1 MKIFGFTLGKKD
13 VTQVESPDEKSFAL
27 PTSALDD
34 GAVTVTQNAYY
45 GTYVDLEGSVR
56 NELELITRYRE
67 MSNHPELESAID
79 DIVNESITHSEDG
92 SVVQINTDNLKQPES
107 IKKKIT
113 EEYNYILKL
122 LNFSNLADDLFRR
135 WYIDGRIY
143 FHVIVNEKNPKEGI
157 QELRYID
164 PRKIRKI
171 REINKERDPITGANI
186 IKSMAE
192 YYVYNDKGTSTQT
205 YTAGGVNQGIRV
217 ATDSIINVNSGLM
230 DAKNNFVISPLH
242 SAIRPLNQLRMIEDA
257 IVVYRLC
264 LVGDTRVKTN
274 TGWKYIKDINEGD
287 IVYSYWG
294 PEKGLLETS
303 VVKQWKTGTKQTY
316 KVSSKHFSITGTD
329 NHPILVLDRKT
340 NVIEYVDIKNIIPKR
355 HCFVYEKP
363 EEVFENIEFPK
374 IRDKSVKLLNPEI
387 WSSLE
392 IPKKEKFIK
401 DVAKNLNIKP
411 SSVRNFLYG
420 VQYLNESDANNIL
433 IEVGIENY
441 ELDSKYEFLPKTT
454 SVNLPE
460 YIDEEFARL
469 YGFMLGDG
477 TISKN
482 GVTFAEGVYH
492 EQNLYYSG
500 LLTKYF
506 GGCTLHK
513 SKNRKYNNYTTSNT
527 LASEL
532 FSKLGFTNGAKIKRF
547 PDWIWKCSDEIKKQ
561 FILGFCDADGCNKDS
576 VYTGT
581 WSSEIELCNK
591 QLIEDIKEMWTS
603 LGLTSGKLHY
613 RKRPK
618 ETGVFG
624 NDLVERTINERESW
638 YVRISDYE
646 LPKFE
651 TIYEVVSA
659 EIEDVYEL
667 EVQSEKHNFIANGIC
682 VHNSRAPERR
692 VFYIDVGNLPKGKAE
707 QYLRDVMVKYR
718 NKMTYDA
725 STGCLAMDTKV
736 PLLDG
741 RTLTISEISD
751 ELKNNKE
758 LWTYSC
764 DPNTGKF
771 APGLITWAG
780 VTQKSAKVMKIT
792 FDNGKS
798 LICTLNHKHVTKDR
812 GFVEAKD
819 LQINDS
825 MMPHEK
831 GIQNE
836 YSDFCYKI
844 VNIEYL
850 NNEIEV
856 GTLTIDG
863 QEKYHNYH
871 TFALDCGIYTK
882 NSVVDSRK
890 HMSMLEDFFLPRREG
905 CVSENTVINL
915 LDGRKLTLKDLI
927 IEYKIGKENWVY
939 SVSPTGKIVPGKI
952 SWAGITRL
960 NAEVLD
966 IHLDNGEVI
975 TATPDHKFI
984 LRNGE
989 KIEAKD
995 LQIGSSL
1002 MPFNTRFKN
1011 ISHNRGSEYFQIH
1024 DNEQNK
1030 WRFAHTAIAEFIYG
1044 PKKPNQV
1051 THHIDFCRHNQTP
1064 SNLVYMDKKEH
1075 YLYHCETASLSWQLG
1090 DVEERKRKLSI
1101 SGKKFFETED
1111 GLKRRQEIS
1120 EFNKVC
1126 PEIKAGCAK
1135 GRETIKENRK
1145 LDKETMTH
1153 EEYLAK
1159 WSPGL
1164 SKMGLSGT
1172 IAAQKKAQWEREN
1185 LSNEEWEEKCKKK
1198 GAYKRQQYAEFAS
1211 KFSLEEIINVIKIEL
1226 SNDINLFDYEI
1237 GNKIQNVFPEMN
1249 LKRLRHFIEYTGGYK
1264 SISDLIHRAIGP
1276 EYINKKRAVQIN
1288 PDIRNHKVVKI
1299 VPGTPQNVGTLT
1311 IDENHEYHD
1320 YHNFGLSAG
1329 IFVMNSRGTEI
1340 TTLPAG
1346 AALND
1351 LPDLEYFKKKLLQ
1364 SLHVPYSRMD
1374 NDNGGGIA
1382 VFGRSAETS
1391 RDELKFGKFIQ
1402 RLRNKFSQ
1410 LFDDALR
1417 IQLALK
1423 GICTTEEWEEFKEY
1437 IYYDFRKDNNF
1448 VELREAELIRERM
1461 ITLSQ
1466 VDPYIGKY
1474 FSQTWVKKNILR
1486 MTDEEIEEMSKEMEK
1501 DGSIEL
1507 YQQQLMAQSGG
1518 EQPPEPFD
1526 NTYDSETSPSM
1537 TPNLDDKVSRF
1548 SP

>member
-230 DAKNNFVISPLH
+230 DAKNNFVISPIH
-242 SAIRPLNQLRMIEDA
+242 NCIKPLNQLRMIEDA
-257 IVVYRLC
+257 IVVYR
-264 LVGDTRVKTN
+264 
-274 TGWKYIKDINEGD
+274 
-287 IVYSYWG
+287 
-294 PEKGLLETS
+294 
-303 VVKQWKTGTKQTY
+303 
-316 KVSSKHFSITGTD
+316 
-329 NHPILVLDRKT
+329 
-340 NVIEYVDIKNIIPKR
+340 
-355 HCFVYEKP
+355 
-363 EEVFENIEFPK
+363 
-374 IRDKSVKLLNPEI
+374 
-387 WSSLE
+387 
-392 IPKKEKFIK
+392 
-401 DVAKNLNIKP
+401 
-411 SSVRNFLYG
+411 
-420 VQYLNESDANNIL
+420 
-433 IEVGIENY
+433 
-441 ELDSKYEFLPKTT
+441 
-454 SVNLPE
+454 
-460 YIDEEFARL
+460 
-469 YGFMLGDG
+469 
-477 TISKN
+477 ISR
-482 GVTFAEGVYH
+482 
-492 EQNLYYSG
+492 S
-500 LLTKYF
+500 
-506 GGCTLHK
+506 
-513 SKNRKYNNYTTSNT
+513 
-527 LASEL
+527 
-532 FSKLGFTNGAKIKRF
+532 
-547 PDWIWKCSDEIKKQ
+547 
-561 FILGFCDADGCNKDS
+561 
-576 VYTGT
+576 
-581 WSSEIELCNK
+581 
-591 QLIEDIKEMWTS
+591 
-603 LGLTSGKLHY
+603 
-613 RKRPK
+613 
-618 ETGVFG
+618 
-624 NDLVERTINERESW
+624 
-638 YVRISDYE
+638 
-646 LPKFE
+646 
-651 TIYEVVSA
+651 
-659 EIEDVYEL
+659 
-667 EVQSEKHNFIANGIC
+667 
-682 VHNSRAPERR
+682 PERR

-771 APGLITWAG
+771 VPGLITWAG

-1249 LKRLRHFIEYTGGYK
+1249 LKRLRHFIEYTGGYE
-1264 SISDLIHRAIGP
+1264 SISYLIHRAIGP